1 MYVHT
6 DCVICQEVRS
16 NMCRKG
22 ECPLSACDHLKMC
35 RPNLHLNVLRFFQSN
50 SVNPNLELDSESETG
65 RRKRNFLRTLNPDSF
80 RTNMMK

>member
-22 ECPLSACDHLKMC
+22 ECPLSARDQLKMC
-35 RPNLHLNVLRFFQSN
+35 RPNLHYLHNEGVVPMLIFDYGGKSTPECVKIF
-50 SVNPNLELDSESETG
+50 SVQLGKP
-65 RRKRNFLRTLNPDSF
+65 KP
-80 RTNMMK
+80 